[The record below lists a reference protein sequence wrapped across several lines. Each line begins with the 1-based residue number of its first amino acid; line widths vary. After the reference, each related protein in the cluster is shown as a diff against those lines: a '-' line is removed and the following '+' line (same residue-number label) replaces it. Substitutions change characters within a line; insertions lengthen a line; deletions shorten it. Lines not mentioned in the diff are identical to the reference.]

1 MAGDGFVGWLKTLN
15 FFRVQARD
23 RKILITTG
31 ATEIIGVFNQID
43 NRN

>member
-15 FFRVQARD
+15 SFKDSSKRQKD
-23 RKILITTG
+23 INNNQTM
-31 ATEIIGVFNQID
+31 EISGVFNQID